1 MKKGGGGP
9 AAAQNS
15 AAEESKAGHGLQP
28 VKKAVAPKKSTG
40 ERLDELE
47 QQLETTQ
54 WVGGQKLS
62 SLDKEAVE
70 EIMAAGGVSLIS
82 PLTSPNTYAWYA
94 FASKFTPEVRQ
105 SWPKAKAA

>member
-28 VKKAVAPKKSTG
+28 VKKAVAPKKSIG

-47 QQLETTQ
+47 
-54 WVGGQKLS
+54 
-62 SLDKEAVE
+62 
-70 EIMAAGGVSLIS
+70 
-82 PLTSPNTYAWYA
+82 
-94 FASKFTPEVRQ
+94 
-105 SWPKAKAA
+105 